1 MKFNEKSHLQILQ
14 GLVQKCLEACDK
26 LKALT
31 VAFPALGAGN
41 LNYPQNV
48 VADIMVNTIA
58 AYLKAN
64 HSTTCIKTVKLVI
77 FMDSTYAEFDKLLS
91 SRPSFA
97 GSSLVQGLPDDSE
110 DLLSAE
116 TFHRTAA
123 KPVLKSPVTH
133 SSAAEV
139 FVAGS
144 VRVEIIQGDITED
157 DSDAIV
163 NTTNPEMQLV
173 GSGVAGAILQ
183 KGGPEMQTVCDA
195 LVSQGIR
202 LHEGKVCDT
211 PSTGTLKCLKVFHV
225 VIPQKNKQMLGKT
238 IAACLK
244 RAEKLRLTS
253 IAFPAIGTGIL
264 GYSLEEAA
272 HGICSSIIAFG
283 QKDPMYVKRVRIIIF
298 QKQMYQSFMDKFT
311 EITSKPGILKRMEQ
325 MGSTVLSWFYGDST
339 EERSLE
345 VPEESLT
352 GSDPFSQP
360 VMPLNPMSISK
371 FTEKSVLIIKIYAED
386 KQKVAKT
393 EDRLQR
399 IIDEQFINENVTDEL
414 ISKLSH
420 KQRDSL
426 MRKAKQ
432 KHVQL
437 TIQTEADL
445 NYIQL
450 RGDCIDVADLK
461 SDIQEILR
469 QITSAE
475 STLREAKLLQ
485 AKVKWQWSSDTN
497 DYEDYDELTNYHIE
511 QAYQHNKNKIFMY
524 TSEEGTVEKFNFLK
538 MEADDTQDVFK
549 IQRIDIEDLLKEGNY
564 VHTQNIYC
572 DIKTHNSESL
582 DQEEAA
588 IHNH

>member
-1 MKFNEKSHLQILQ
+1 M
-14 GLVQKCLEACDK
+14 D
-26 LKALT
+26 
-31 VAFPALGAGN
+31 
-41 LNYPQNV
+41 
-48 VADIMVNTIA
+48 NT
-58 AYLKAN
+58 Y
-64 HSTTCIKTVKLVI
+64 T
-77 FMDSTYAEFDKLLS
+77 EFDKILS
-91 SRPSFA
+91 SKPSVV
-97 GSSLVQGLPDDSE
+97 GSSLVQGSPDSS
-110 DLLSAE
+110 SAE
-116 TFHRTAA
+116 TFHSTKAA
-123 KPVLKSPVTH
+123 KLLSGNSVAH
-133 SSAAEV
+133 SAAEV
-139 FVAGS
+139 LMASNVK
-144 VRVEIIQGDITED
+144 VEIMQGDITED
-157 DSDAIV
+157 DSEAIV

-173 GSGVAGAILQ
+173 GAGVAGAILQ

-211 PSTGTLKCLKVFHV
+211 PSTGNLKCLKVFHV
-225 VIPQKNKQMLGKT
+225 VVPHKNKQMLGKT
-238 IAACLK
+238 IASCLK

-253 IAFPAIGTGIL
+253 IAFPAIGTGVL

-298 QKQMYQSFMDKFT
+298 QKQMYQSFLDKFT

-325 MGSTVLSWFYGDST
+325 MGSSVLSWFYGDST

-352 GSDPFSQP
+352 TSDPFAHQP
-360 VMPLNPMSISK
+360 VMPPNPMSVSK
-371 FTEKSVLIIKIYAED
+371 CTEKSVLLIKIYAED

-414 ISKLSH
+414 ISKLSQKH
-420 KQRDSL
+420 KDSL
-426 MRKAKQ
+426 MRKAKL

-437 TIQTEADL
+437 NIQTEADL

-450 RGDCIDVADLK
+450 KGDRIDVADLK

-469 QITSAE
+469 QITSVE
-475 STLREAKLLQ
+475 STQREAKLLQ

-524 TSEEGTVEKFNFLK
+524 TSEEGTVESFNFIK
-538 MEADDTQDVFK
+538 MEADDTQEVFK

-564 VHTQNIYC
+564 VRTCIYT
-572 DIKTHNSESL
+572 ISKLTVVSH
-582 DQEEAA
+582 EAKKK
-588 IHNH
+588 